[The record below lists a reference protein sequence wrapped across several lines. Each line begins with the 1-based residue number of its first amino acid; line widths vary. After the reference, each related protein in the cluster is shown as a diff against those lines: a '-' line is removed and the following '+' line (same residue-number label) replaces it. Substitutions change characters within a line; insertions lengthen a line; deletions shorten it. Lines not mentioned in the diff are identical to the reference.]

1 VPRTP
6 SSGNLPRKFCRLAAL
21 GLTLG
26 ACSPPGPLRVAVVMT
41 PDTLIAAELA
51 AADINAAGGLQ
62 GSRLEL
68 LLVPETHAGLTGD
81 AIATAERLAAD
92 PTVLAVIG
100 HRGSSV
106 SLAASQ
112 VYNARRLPQ
121 IAPNSTSPF
130 YSQTGPFSF
139 RLVASDLHQARF
151 IAEKIGSLSPVPRV
165 AVLYVNDDYGR
176 DFHHL
181 LQAALSEKGRPAI
194 LEAPFLEGA
203 GPFAQRRDELLR
215 SLEAAR
221 PDLLVWLGRS
231 EEIILLRRELRS
243 KLPHLRV
250 LGSDSMSSEAGF
262 AHLAEFRGDWLVSL
276 VDLAAP
282 DPALQ
287 SFAARYEAAS
297 GHQLTDSAALTF
309 DAVGLVAAAIRDGAT
324 DREGIRRYLAGLAAS
339 ERPFSGIVGP
349 IQLDAN
355 GDARPAYVLME
366 VTGEGWRVIG

>member
-6 SSGNLPRKFCRLAAL
+6 SSGILPRKFCRLAAL

-243 KLPHLRV
+243 KLPHL
-250 LGSDSMSSEAGF
+250 
-262 AHLAEFRGDWLVSL
+262 AEFRGDWLVSL